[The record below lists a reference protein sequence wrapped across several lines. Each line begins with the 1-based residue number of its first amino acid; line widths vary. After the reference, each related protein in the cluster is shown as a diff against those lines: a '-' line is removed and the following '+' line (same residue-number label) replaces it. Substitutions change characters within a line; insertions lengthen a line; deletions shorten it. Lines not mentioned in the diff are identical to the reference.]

1 MLVTVDRQ
9 AYTFTSININSKHI
23 NMEACLD
30 ALIFSHLTGN
40 SRAGKMSQQFSHASV
55 SLTNSVTMGMHHAKI
70 SYDS

>member
-1 MLVTVDRQ
+1 MLVTVDGQ
-9 AYTFTSININSKHI
+9 AYTFTSININSKRI

-55 SLTNSVTMGMHHAKI
+55 ALTNSVTMGMHHAKI